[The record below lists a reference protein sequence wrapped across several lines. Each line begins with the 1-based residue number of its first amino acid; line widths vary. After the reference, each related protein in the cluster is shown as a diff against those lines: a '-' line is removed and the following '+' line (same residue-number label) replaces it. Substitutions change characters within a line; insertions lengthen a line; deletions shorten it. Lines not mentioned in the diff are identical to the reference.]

1 MAKKQKLKADTV
13 LKNYWR
19 DSRRFADLFN
29 AVLFEGEEIIKAEE
43 LEDADTEES
52 AVLEHGERA
61 ESIEAARDS
70 IKIRKASSACGI
82 EYVLLANESQGHIH
96 YAMPMRIMGYE
107 YADYR
112 KQYEANAGKY
122 RKAEGLSRDEY
133 LSKMKATD
141 RFAGVITVVVYYGAE
156 PWNAATTL
164 HGMLDIPERMK
175 PYINDYR
182 MLLVEARENSLKF
195 HNADNADLFS
205 LLKIILDR
213 SLSREEAE
221 SRALEYSTRH
231 RPQKA
236 VLMTLAGAAG
246 SRIDYNQFEKGDAD
260 MGTLF
265 DEIAKEGEVRGEVIG
280 GAKQIIA
287 MGSELGL
294 NETDIL
300 SHLMAKLSITKQT
313 AAEYL
318 NMFGKQTI

>member
-112 KQYEANAGKY
+112 KQYEANAGMY
-122 RKAEGLSRDEY
+122 RKAVGLSRVEY
-133 LSKMKATD
+133 L
-141 RFAGVITVVVYYGAE
+141 
-156 PWNAATTL
+156 
-164 HGMLDIPERMK
+164 
-175 PYINDYR
+175 
-182 MLLVEARENSLKF
+182 
-195 HNADNADLFS
+195 
-205 LLKIILDR
+205 
-213 SLSREEAE
+213 
-221 SRALEYSTRH
+221 
-231 RPQKA
+231 
-236 VLMTLAGAAG
+236 
-246 SRIDYNQFEKGDAD
+246 
-260 MGTLF
+260 
-265 DEIAKEGEVRGEVIG
+265 
-280 GAKQIIA
+280 
-287 MGSELGL
+287 
-294 NETDIL
+294 
-300 SHLMAKLSITKQT
+300 
-313 AAEYL
+313 
-318 NMFGKQTI
+318 